1 MGWMTSHLLYRLIDI
16 GIKVDVWPYVV
27 CFSYVECFDRFDRY
41 FSNNPRLQIIGF
53 SLKDSLT
60 RGRDYLKCVK

>member
-16 GIKVDVWPYVV
+16 GIKVDVWPYEV
-27 CFSYVECFDRFDRY
+27 CFSYVECFDRY

-60 RGRDYLKCVK
+60 RGRDYMKCVK